1 MKKMIA
7 IIGLM
12 CLCLILSA
20 CSTNRDITQTEKV
33 TTENKLKIYTTVLR
47 LKALQNK
54 LVVNMWM

>member
-1 MKKMIA
+1 MIA
-7 IIGLM
+7 IISLM

-20 CSTNRDITQTEKV
+20 CSTNRDITHKHKKV